1 MLKVSFKS
9 LNASL
14 LVLRL
19 IADEKNSKW
28 YDADLSEDIT
38 QLFPEV
44 FKVEESQQEEEEQ
57 EE

>member
-1 MLKVSFKS
+1 M
-9 LNASL
+9 NASL